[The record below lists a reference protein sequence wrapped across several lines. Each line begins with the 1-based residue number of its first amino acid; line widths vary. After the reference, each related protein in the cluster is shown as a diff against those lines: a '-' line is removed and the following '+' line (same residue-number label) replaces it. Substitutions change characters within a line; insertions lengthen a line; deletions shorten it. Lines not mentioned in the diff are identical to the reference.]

1 MSSPRIPAETARTRR
16 KRARRFAVLLGV
28 GRRSH
33 PHVLRRQLG
42 PSSWRCHPHAA
53 PHPERGSAD

>member
-1 MSSPRIPAETARTRR
+1 MTAARILSETARARR
-16 KRARRFAVLLGV
+16 KRARRFAVLLGA
-28 GRRSH
+28 GGRSH

-53 PHPERGSAD
+53 AHPERGSAD